1 MIGVWMTALGVLMAY
16 AGCVLL
22 FQSGERRARHPAVR
36 IAREK
41 MGQVKIAGWALAI
54 GSLLALSAP
63 QGVERGSAVW
73 LGVLGFAGTA
83 SLLVSA
89 LFPRLHMFSIPAAGI
104 LCAALAVTYRLLET
118 AP

>member
-1 MIGVWMTALGVLMAY
+1 MIAIWMTALGVLMAY

-36 IAREK
+36 VAREN
-41 MGQVKIAGWALAI
+41 MAQIRIAGWALAI

-63 QGVERGSAVW
+63 QGVERGLAVW
-73 LGVLGFAGTA
+73 LAILALAGTS

-89 LFPRLHMFSIPAAGI
+89 LFPRLHMISIPIVGGLSAG
-104 LCAALAVTYRLLET
+104 LAVTHMLLGT